1 MVPILKVSRK
11 RQPFKLQIM
20 DLLLQLPIPAGIA
33 DDVASEVVKRSTEE
47 TPPETIR
54 IMILDSLRTRDAT
67 AAKKLRQRFEFVQER
82 LTSVQREEVGPGDE
96 IYDEEA
102 LDELLEG
109 DEITAAELYFMEGRE
124 GRAWQRKIDHFDTG
138 STELARDDRYED

>member
-1 MVPILKVSRK
+1 MSKISRK

-20 DLLLQLPIPAGIA
+20 DLLLQLPVSAGTA
-33 DDVASEVVKRSTEE
+33 AEVANDVVKHSTRE

-54 IMILDSLRTRDAT
+54 TMILDSLRAHDAP
-67 AAKKLRQRFEFVQER
+67 AAKKLSVRFKYLEAR
-82 LTSVQREEVGPGDE
+82 LSPIQREDVGPGDE
-96 IYDEEA
+96 IYDEQA
-102 LDELLEG
+102 LDQLLEA

-124 GRAWQRKIDHFDTG
+124 GRAWQRKVEHFDRG

>member
-1 MVPILKVSRK
+1 MSKVSKK
-11 RQPFKLQIM
+11 RQPFRLQLM
-20 DLLLQLPIPAGIA
+20 DLLLQLPVSAEIA
-33 DDVASEVVKRSTEE
+33 QEVASEVVKNSSVE

-54 IMILDSLRTRDAT
+54 IMILDSLRKRDST
-67 AAKKLRQRFEFVQER
+67 AAEKLSFRFKFVEHC
-82 LTSVQREEVGPGDE
+82 LATVQRETVGPAGE

-102 LDELLEG
+102 LDELLEA

-124 GRAWQRKIDHFDTG
+124 GRAWLRKVEHFDSV